1 MEADF
6 GTTDMAMS
14 RNGAAS
20 GDDTLMVRFF
30 LHPRENAAKSKEA
43 GRPIFE
49 EIPYISIKQPGQ
61 KDSEV
66 VAPVREKHKDRFP
79 RHWAMFEAKKD
90 QEAVSGTLREEWPGV
105 TRPVAEELKHFNIR
119 TVEQLA
125 GMSDANAQNMMGI
138 NGLKQKANDWL
149 ESSDNQASAIA
160 LRESTEMNE
169 MLLKAI
175 EDIKKQYEEQTEVIA
190 HLKAQ
195 LAE

>member
-14 RNGAAS
+14 QNA

-30 LHPRENAAKSKEA
+30 LHPRENAVKSKEA

-49 EIPYISIKQPGQ
+49 EVPYVSIKQPGQ

-66 VAPVREKHKDRFP
+66 VAPVREKHKSRFP

-90 QEAVSGTLREEWPGV
+90 QEYVSGTLLEEWPGV
-105 TRPVAEELKHFNIR
+105 TRSIAEELKHFNIR

-169 MLLKAI
+169 MLLKAL
-175 EDIKKQYEEQTEVIA
+175 EDIKAQYQEQAEVIA